1 MGQRQSHLLDEHI
14 INELYIKAGIDQV
27 YDYVTQPERWHEW
40 QPTAISANTNHPG
53 SLPQGQ
59 RFTGV
64 IDLLGVQVHFNCR
77 VITALPPRE
86 FKAVFS
92 SIAMDG
98 TLHYQLQT
106 RGNATLFKRTLHYT
120 SDLHLSGIHSR
131 LVEQSNQAL
140 HNLRHKLEIP
150 PR

>member
-1 MGQRQSHLLDEHI
+1 
-14 INELYIKAGIDQV
+14 
-27 YDYVTQPERWHEW
+27 
-40 QPTAISANTNHPG
+40 
-53 SLPQGQ
+53 
-59 RFTGV
+59 
-64 IDLLGVQVHFNCR
+64 
-77 VITALPPRE
+77 
-86 FKAVFS
+86 
-92 SIAMDG
+92 
-98 TLHYQLQT
+98 LHYQLQT